1 MNFGLPEF
9 LFVVL
14 ILIYCITL
22 PKILARANQKSWL
35 SYIPVLQ
42 FIPFVKAIGRP
53 WYWVLLLLVPG
64 VNFIMM
70 AIINVEL
77 GIVFNYRSTKEQWMF
92 GALPWY
98 RLYTL
103 AFQQTDSTY
112 IGPRSWEG
120 KKKSFG
126 REWGEAILF
135 AVVAATVIRSFFL
148 EAFTIPTPSM
158 EKSMMVGDYLFVSK
172 FSYGTKLPQTPM
184 SVPFVHNALPFNG
197 LPNSYVDWFSLPYL
211 RLPGIGE
218 VERYDPV
225 VFNFPHGDTIIVDP
239 YYAGH
244 DYYSILKNEAMFLA
258 APYATTWQQQYNVY
272 ASNPAKYEA
281 MARKNFTEKKICV
294 SCGMS
299 ERSRKGHPIGGIRYR
314 PIDKKENYIKRCIGL
329 PGETLSI
336 EHRKV
341 KINGQFID
349 DLEGMMHTTLIQLA
363 KNVSIKKIQA
373 KYSANLSDIRIAQI
387 PDSTGNFAPNFF
399 ELPLT
404 AKQIEEMTQAK
415 EILWHEVLD
424 DSIAD
429 QAPGTM
435 YPNSRN
441 PKFAHWTVDNFGPIT
456 IPAEG
461 MTIPLTDD
469 NFDLFQRV
477 IRVYEQH
484 NLVRTGKNTFLL
496 DGQPCSQYT
505 FQQNYYWM
513 MGDNRN
519 NSLDSRYW
527 GFVPED
533 HVVGK
538 AVFTWFSKADAKYQG
553 HSSIRWD
560 RMFKLVD

>member
-1 MNFGLPEF
+1 MNFGIPEF

-14 ILIYCITL
+14 ILIYCVTL
-22 PKILARANQKSWL
+22 PKILPRAGQKSWMA
-35 SYIPVLQ
+35 YIPILQ
-42 FIPFVKAIGRP
+42 FIPFVKALGRP

-64 VNFIMM
+64 VNFLMM
-70 AIINVEL
+70 VIINVEL
-77 GIVFNYRSTKEQWMF
+77 GIAFNFRSTKEQWMF

-98 RLYTL
+98 RLVVL
-103 AFQQTDSTY
+103 SFQQKEVAFV
-112 IGPRSWEG
+112 GPRSWTG

-135 AVVAATVIRSFFL
+135 AIVAATVIRSFFL

-184 SVPFVHNALPFNG
+184 SVPFLHNALPFSG

-211 RLPGIGE
+211 RLPGIGK

-244 DYYSILKNEAMFLA
+244 DYYSILRNEAMYLA
-258 APYATTWQQQYNVY
+258 APNATTWEEQYYTY
-272 ASNPAKYEA
+272 ATNPLKFEA
-281 MARKNFTEKKICV
+281 LARKNFTEKKICL
-294 SCGMS
+294 SCGLS
-299 ERSRKGHPIGGIRYR
+299 ERSRKGHAIGGIRYR
-314 PIDKKENYIKRCIGL
+314 PIDKKENYIKRCVGL

-349 DLEGMMHTTLIQLA
+349 ELDGMMHTTIIQTA
-363 KNVSIKKIQA
+363 DNVSIKKLQA
-373 KYSANLSDIRIAQI
+373 KYSINLSDIRVSQI
-387 PDSTGNFAPNFF
+387 PDSNGFFTRNVF

-404 AKQIEEMTQAK
+404 ANQAEEMKKSK
-415 EILWHEVLD
+415 EIVWYDILD
-424 DSIAD
+424 DTTAD

-435 YPNSRN
+435 YPNSHD
-441 PKFAHWTVDNFGPIT
+441 PKFADWTVDNFGPIV

-469 NFDLFQRV
+469 NFELFKRV
-477 IRVYEQH
+477 IIVYEHHELKRIGH
-484 NLVRTGKNTFLL
+484 NKFLL
-496 DGQPCSQYT
+496 DNQPASEYT
-505 FQQNYYWM
+505 FEQNYYWM

-533 HVVGK
+533 HIVGK
-538 AVFTWFSKADAKYQG
+538 AVFTWFSKADPKYQG
-553 HSSIRWD
+553 HSNIRWD

>member
-244 DYYSILKNEAMFLA
+244 DYYSILKN
-258 APYATTWQQQYNVY
+258 
-272 ASNPAKYEA
+272 
-281 MARKNFTEKKICV
+281 
-294 SCGMS
+294 
-299 ERSRKGHPIGGIRYR
+299 
-314 PIDKKENYIKRCIGL
+314 
-329 PGETLSI
+329 
-336 EHRKV
+336 
-341 KINGQFID
+341 
-349 DLEGMMHTTLIQLA
+349 
-363 KNVSIKKIQA
+363 
-373 KYSANLSDIRIAQI
+373 
-387 PDSTGNFAPNFF
+387 
-399 ELPLT
+399 
-404 AKQIEEMTQAK
+404 
-415 EILWHEVLD
+415 
-424 DSIAD
+424 
-429 QAPGTM
+429 
-435 YPNSRN
+435 
-441 PKFAHWTVDNFGPIT
+441 
-456 IPAEG
+456 
-461 MTIPLTDD
+461 
-469 NFDLFQRV
+469 
-477 IRVYEQH
+477 
-484 NLVRTGKNTFLL
+484 
-496 DGQPCSQYT
+496 
-505 FQQNYYWM
+505 
-513 MGDNRN
+513 
-519 NSLDSRYW
+519 
-527 GFVPED
+527 
-533 HVVGK
+533 
-538 AVFTWFSKADAKYQG
+538 
-553 HSSIRWD
+553 
-560 RMFKLVD
+560 

>member
-14 ILIYCITL
+14 ILIYCVTL
-22 PKILARANQKSWL
+22 PKILARAGQNSWMA
-35 SYIPVLQ
+35 YVPILQ

-53 WYWVLLLLVPG
+53 LYWVLLLLVPG

-77 GIVFNYRSTKEQWMF
+77 GIAFNFRTTKEQWLF

-98 RLYTL
+98 RLPAL
-103 AFQQTDSTY
+103 AYQQKDAVY

-184 SVPFVHNALPFNG
+184 SFPFLHNALPFNG

-244 DYYSILKNEAMFLA
+244 DYYSILKNEAMYLA
-258 APYATTWQQQYNVY
+258 APYATTWEQQYNVY

-294 SCGMS
+294 SCGLS

-314 PIDKKENYIKRCIGL
+314 PIDKKENYIKRCVGL

-349 DLEGMMHTTLIQLA
+349 ELDGMMHTTIIQTA
-363 KNVSIKKIQA
+363 DNVSIKKLQA
-373 KYSANLSDIRIAQI
+373 KYSVNLNDIRVSQI
-387 PDSTGNFAPNFF
+387 PDSNGYFAPNVF

-404 AKQIEEMTQAK
+404 AKQAEEMKKSK
-415 EILWHEVLD
+415 EIVWFDVLD
-424 DSIAD
+424 DTTAD

-441 PKFAHWTVDNFGPIT
+441 PKFAQWTVDNFGPIV

-461 MTIPLTDD
+461 MTVPLNDD

-477 IRVYEQH
+477 IRVYEHH
-484 NLVRTGKNTFLL
+484 NLVRTGKNKFLL
-496 DGQPCSQYT
+496 DGQPATQYT
-505 FQQNYYWM
+505 FAQNYYWM

-533 HVVGK
+533 HIVGK
-538 AVFTWFSKADAKYQG
+538 AVFTWFSKADPKYQG
-553 HSSIRWD
+553 HSGIRWD

>member
-1 MNFGLPEF
+1 MNFGIPEF

-14 ILIYCITL
+14 IIIYCITL
-22 PKILARANQKSWL
+22 PKILPRAGQNSWM
-35 SYIPVLQ
+35 SFVPVLQ
-42 FIPFVKAIGRP
+42 FIPFIKAIGRP
-53 WYWVLLLLVPG
+53 WYWFLLLLVPG
-64 VNFIMM
+64 VNFLMM
-70 AIINVEL
+70 VIINVEL
-77 GIVFNYRSTKEQWMF
+77 GIVFNFKSTKDQWFF

-98 RLYTL
+98 RLITL
-103 AFQQTDSTY
+103 AFKEKEVAY
-112 IGPRSWEG
+112 VGPRSWDG

-135 AVVAATVIRSFFL
+135 AVIAATVIRSFFL

-184 SVPFVHNALPFNG
+184 SVPFLHNALPFDG
-197 LPNSYVDWFSLPYL
+197 LPNSYVEWFSLPYL

-244 DYYSILKNEAMFLA
+244 DYYSILKNEAMYLA
-258 APYATTWQQQYNVY
+258 APYATTWEQQFNVY

-314 PIDKKENYIKRCIGL
+314 PIDKKENYIKRCVGL

-349 DLEGMMHTTLIQLA
+349 ELGGMMHTTLIQTA
-363 KNVSIKKIQA
+363 DNVSIKKLQA
-373 KYSANLSDIRIAQI
+373 KYSINLNDIRVSQI
-387 PDSTGNFAPNFF
+387 PDSNGFFTPNVF

-404 AKQIEEMTQAK
+404 ASQAQEMKKAK
-415 EILWHEVLD
+415 EIVWFDVLD
-424 DSIAD
+424 DTTAD

-435 YPNSRN
+435 YPNSLN
-441 PKFAHWTVDNFGPIT
+441 PKFANWTVDNFGPIV

-461 MTIPLTDD
+461 MTVPLNDE

-477 IRVYEQH
+477 IRVYEHH
-484 NLVRTGKNTFLL
+484 NLVRTGKNKFLL
-496 DGQPCSQYT
+496 DGQPASQYT
-505 FQQNYYWM
+505 FEQNYYWM

-533 HVVGK
+533 HIVGK
-538 AVFTWFSKADAKYQG
+538 AVFTWFSKADPKYQG
-553 HSSIRWD
+553 HGGIRWD

>member
-1 MNFGLPEF
+1 
-9 LFVVL
+9 
-14 ILIYCITL
+14 
-22 PKILARANQKSWL
+22 
-35 SYIPVLQ
+35 
-42 FIPFVKAIGRP
+42 
-53 WYWVLLLLVPG
+53 
-64 VNFIMM
+64 
-70 AIINVEL
+70 
-77 GIVFNYRSTKEQWMF
+77 
-92 GALPWY
+92 
-98 RLYTL
+98 
-103 AFQQTDSTY
+103 
-112 IGPRSWEG
+112 
-120 KKKSFG
+120 
-126 REWGEAILF
+126 
-135 AVVAATVIRSFFL
+135 
-148 EAFTIPTPSM
+148 
-158 EKSMMVGDYLFVSK
+158 
-172 FSYGTKLPQTPM
+172 
-184 SVPFVHNALPFNG
+184 
-197 LPNSYVDWFSLPYL
+197 
-211 RLPGIGE
+211 
-218 VERYDPV
+218 
-225 VFNFPHGDTIIVDP
+225 
-239 YYAGH
+239 
-244 DYYSILKNEAMFLA
+244 
-258 APYATTWQQQYNVY
+258 
-272 ASNPAKYEA
+272 
-281 MARKNFTEKKICV
+281 
-294 SCGMS
+294 
-299 ERSRKGHPIGGIRYR
+299 
-314 PIDKKENYIKRCIGL
+314 
-329 PGETLSI
+329 
-336 EHRKV
+336 
-341 KINGQFID
+341 
-349 DLEGMMHTTLIQLA
+349 MHTTLIQLA

-404 AKQIEEMTQAK
+404 SKQIEEMTQAK

-424 DSIAD
+424 DTIAD

-441 PKFAHWTVDNFGPIT
+441 PKFANWTVDNFGPIT

>member
-14 ILIYCITL
+14 ILIYCVTL
-22 PKILARANQKSWL
+22 PKILARAGQNSWMA
-35 SYIPVLQ
+35 YVPILQ

-77 GIVFNYRSTKEQWMF
+77 GIGFNFRTTKEQWLF

-98 RLYTL
+98 RLPAL
-103 AFQQTDSTY
+103 AYQQKDAVY

-184 SVPFVHNALPFNG
+184 SFPFLHNALPFNG

-244 DYYSILKNEAMFLA
+244 DYYSILKNEAMYLA
-258 APYATTWQQQYNVY
+258 APYATTWEQQYNVY

-294 SCGMS
+294 SCGLS

-314 PIDKKENYIKRCIGL
+314 PIDKKENYIKRCVGL

-349 DLEGMMHTTLIQLA
+349 ELDGMMHTTIIQTA
-363 KNVSIKKIQA
+363 DNVSIKKLQA
-373 KYSANLSDIRIAQI
+373 KYSVNLNDIRVSQI
-387 PDSTGNFAPNFF
+387 PDSNGYFAPNVF

-404 AKQIEEMTQAK
+404 AKQAEEMKKSK
-415 EILWHEVLD
+415 EIVWFDVLD
-424 DSIAD
+424 DTTAD

-441 PKFAHWTVDNFGPIT
+441 PKFAQWTVDNFGPIV

-461 MTIPLTDD
+461 MTVPLNDD

-477 IRVYEQH
+477 IRVYEHH
-484 NLVRTGKNTFLL
+484 NLVRTGKNKFLL
-496 DGQPCSQYT
+496 DGQPATQYT
-505 FQQNYYWM
+505 FAQNYYWM

-533 HVVGK
+533 HIVGK
-538 AVFTWFSKADAKYQG
+538 AVFTWFSKADPKYQG
-553 HSSIRWD
+553 HSGIRWD

>member
-14 ILIYCITL
+14 ILIYCVTL
-22 PKILARANQKSWL
+22 PKILARAGQNSWMA
-35 SYIPVLQ
+35 YVPILQ

-77 GIVFNYRSTKEQWMF
+77 GIAFNFRTTKEQWLF

-98 RLYTL
+98 RLPAL
-103 AFQQTDSTY
+103 AYQQKDAVY

-184 SVPFVHNALPFNG
+184 SVPFLHNALPFNG

-244 DYYSILKNEAMFLA
+244 DYYSILKNEAMYLA
-258 APYATTWQQQYNVY
+258 APYATTWEQQYNVY
-272 ASNPAKYEA
+272 SSNPAKYEA

-294 SCGMS
+294 SCGLS

-314 PIDKKENYIKRCIGL
+314 PIDKKENYIKRCVGL

-349 DLEGMMHTTLIQLA
+349 ELDGMMHTTIIQTA
-363 KNVSIKKIQA
+363 DNVSIKKLQA
-373 KYSANLSDIRIAQI
+373 KYSVNLNDIRVSQI
-387 PDSTGNFAPNFF
+387 PDSNGYFAPNVF

-404 AKQIEEMTQAK
+404 AKQAEEMKKSK
-415 EILWHEVLD
+415 EIVWFDVLD
-424 DSIAD
+424 DTTAD

-441 PKFAHWTVDNFGPIT
+441 PKFAQWTVDNFGPIV

-461 MTIPLTDD
+461 MTVPLNDD

-477 IRVYEQH
+477 IRVYEHH
-484 NLVRTGKNTFLL
+484 NLVRTGKDKFLL
-496 DGQPCSQYT
+496 DGQPATQYT
-505 FQQNYYWM
+505 FAQNYYWM

-533 HVVGK
+533 HIVGK
-538 AVFTWFSKADAKYQG
+538 AVFTWFSKADPKYQG
-553 HSSIRWD
+553 HSGIRWD